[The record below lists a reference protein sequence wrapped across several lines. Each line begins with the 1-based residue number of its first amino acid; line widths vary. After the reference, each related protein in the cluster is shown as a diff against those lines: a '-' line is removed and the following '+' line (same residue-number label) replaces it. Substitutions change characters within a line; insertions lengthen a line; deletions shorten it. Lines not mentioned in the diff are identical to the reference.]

1 MLNKLDSMELIE
13 QLVKENDM
21 ALLYFSGENCGVC
34 KSIRPKVEEI
44 LATYPKI
51 KGAYIDVENHPH
63 LGVSYSIFTI
73 PSIVFFIEGK
83 ETLRESRH
91 LSIQELDNK
100 INRYY
105 SLLFE

>member
-1 MLNKLDSMELIE
+1 EELLE
-13 QLVKENDM
+13 
-21 ALLYFSGENCGVC
+21 S
-34 KSIRPKVEEI
+34 
-44 LATYPKI
+44 YPRI
-51 KGAYIDVENHPH
+51 KGAYIDVENHPP

-73 PSIVFFIEGK
+73 PSIVLFIEGK